1 MNHDR
6 ADPSPDYPFKRSSHG
21 TRCAGEIAMTANN
34 NKCGVGIAYN
44 SRIGGIKLLGGN
56 VFDMIEGMALGY
68 AYDKIDVYSSSWGP
82 TDNGK
87 ALERPGR
94 LASYALQR
102 GIREGRSGRGSIFVW
117 ASGNG
122 GKSGDNCNC
131 DG

>member
-1 MNHDR
+1 
-6 ADPSPDYPFKRSSHG
+6 
-21 TRCAGEIAMTANN
+21 MTANN
-34 NKCGVGIAYN
+34 RKCGVGIAYN

-56 VFDMIEGMALGY
+56 VFDMVEGMALGH

-94 LASYALQR
+94 LATYALQR
-102 GIREGRSGRGSIFVW
+102 GIREGRAGRGSIFIW

-122 GKSGDNCNC
+122 GSSGDNCNC